1 MAEFPASE
9 LKKTFRCYGHFYR
22 LNIAGIEPQL
32 CRSVLEITSLPSE
45 AVGAKSDPD
54 DLFSN
59 QIPLAL
65 KLPVEPN
72 ATHPALA
79 GTPPKEGSFKVPL
92 QGRGGRN
99 EVTDGVGCASCKPL
113 SVEEKLNPPDAV
125 VIMMNPGSSRPIE
138 DGDTDSLLTM
148 PLPAG
153 FQKPLVLTQPD
164 NTQYQIM
171 RIMVSKHWKHVRVL
185 NISDLRDPKSPS
197 FIAKTKA
204 LAGLPGGAKHSLFC
218 EARAAERGQ
227 MLRRKPGAPF
237 ILGWGQDAGLI
248 PLAKQCLSCITGEKT
263 ITVPAGNDPAL
274 TAHPSPMLQSKKEEW
289 LDTILAAF

>member
-1 MAEFPASE
+1 MTTYAAE

-22 LNIAGIEPQL
+22 LNVEGAEPQL
-32 CRSVLEITSLPSE
+32 CRSVLEITSLPRE
-45 AVGAKSDPD
+45 AVGAGTDPN

-59 QIPLAL
+59 SGAI
-65 KLPVEPN
+65 
-72 ATHPALA
+72 
-79 GTPPKEGSFKVPL
+79 
-92 QGRGGRN
+92 RN
-99 EVTDGVGCASCKPL
+99 L
-113 SVEEKLNPPDAV
+113 PDAV

-138 DGDTDSLLTM
+138 DGDTESLLTM

-171 RIMVSKHWKHVRVL
+171 RIMVSKHWNHVRVL

-197 FIAKTKA
+197 FIARTQK
-204 LAGLPGGAKHSLFC
+204 LAALPGGATHSMFC
-218 EARAAERGQ
+218 EERTAERKA
-227 MLRRKPGAPF
+227 MLRRKSGAPF

-248 PLAKQCLSCITGEKT
+248 PLAKQCLSRIEGENI
-263 ITVPAGNDPAL
+263 ITVPAGNDPVL

-289 LDTILAAF
+289 LDAILASF

>member
-1 MAEFPASE
+1 MPSFTYAAE

-22 LNIAGIEPQL
+22 LHVEGIEPQL
-32 CRSVLEITSLPSE
+32 CRSVLEITSLPRE

-54 DLFSN
+54 DLF
-59 QIPLAL
+59 
-65 KLPVEPN
+65 N
-72 ATHPALA
+72 AP
-79 GTPPKEGSFKVPL
+79 G
-92 QGRGGRN
+92 
-99 EVTDGVGCASCKPL
+99 ASASL
-113 SVEEKLNPPDAV
+113 PDAV

-138 DGDTDSLLTM
+138 EGDTDSLLSM

-171 RIMVSKHWKHVRVL
+171 RIMVSRHWKHVRVL

-197 FIAKTKA
+197 FIARTQK
-204 LAGLPGGAKHSLFC
+204 LAALPGPKASGGAGGEAHSLFSKV
-218 EARAAERGQ
+218 RKNEREQ
-227 MLRRKPGAPF
+227 MLRCKPGAPF

-248 PLAKQCLSCITGEKT
+248 PLAKQCLSRIEGEK
-263 ITVPAGNDPAL
+263 IVTVPAGNDPAL

-289 LDTILAAF
+289 LDAILASF